1 MEMTHT
7 ILNHCF
13 LRISNVIFKIRFNFC
28 TQKLVFFAI
37 WQQSELQLKQEKLKN
52 EIMKTL
58 SKKIFD
64 VTKIVASL
72 ILLKVTEV
80 VSGGYGG
87 GYDGIYGGSCGRGY
101 GGGYSGWYGGA
112 NGCEYIGGYDCV
124 YGCGY
129 GGGYGDS
136 FDGVYVGCDGGEY
149 CDGYDGITT
158 V

>member
-13 LRISNVIFKIRFNFC
+13 LRIRNVIFKIRFNFC

-37 WQQSELQLKQEKLKN
+37 WQQSELQLKQEKLKK

-80 VSGGYGG
+80 VSGGHGG

-112 NGCEYIGGYDCV
+112 KCCEYIGGYDCV